1 MAKRKP
7 SLVPWPRNVWRTDGV
22 SRTPGLVRSIRQQL
36 ANAEKA
42 GAIVSHR
49 EFDPRKGVNDEGCWW
64 GWDASWRTDDGA
76 RVQARMLMGP
86 QALEIKAGRVDRATA
101 ADSRRPISMM
111 WTVTAQADQDWSDSW
126 VAPLLKFMPPPASFD
141 WATDPVTHALS
152 LADCASLSPMLDRQS
167 LQAALRA
174 LTTAAPWYTVVLT
187 HDQRAESEAGKA
199 PASSLVDLLPPSY
212 LGRVLEVRLFGDQD
226 QWVNP
231 ILEPFRVSLPWG
243 GAVILPQ
250 DPRKSS
256 WSAADYSIPQQA
268 AGFERL
274 LQKTALAV
282 GRYSAE
288 PSNYPKIVR
297 DFVEW
302 LNDDWVLPELEVAA
316 EHVVKLKEEAESDA
330 EALREELR
338 RTKEQLAGEV
348 RSREESQEEA
358 GREIGALREAL
369 RVLREDPLRQRL
381 SEMTQLCDSALA
393 DSETAQLL
401 LDDLTGEVGWLRG
414 QLAQVPGRSYGEQ
427 APERLGGPES
437 WKEMV
442 DLVDELMPHIRI
454 GDVWGPLEKLRGH
467 KHERVWIRRTW
478 ESLEALEAYASAKRE
493 VGAAEL
499 PHFTAY
505 LKWPLATALVPVNLY
520 CASEA
525 NLLRN
530 DPKFGALRTFDVPGA
545 GVVFMGEH
553 FRVGGSRPPAPR
565 MHIYD
570 GTGDGSG
577 LIHVGY
583 IGPHLPNGKPV

>member
-22 SRTPGLVRSIRQQL
+22 SRTQGLVRAVRQQL
-36 ANAEKA
+36 ANAEKV

-49 EFDPRKGVNDEGCWW
+49 EFDARTGNDDQGSWW

-76 RVQARMLMGP
+76 RIRARMLLGP
-86 QALEIKAGRVDRATA
+86 DAMEINAAGLDRDGAEET
-101 ADSRRPISMM
+101 SRRISML
-111 WTVTAQADQDWSDSW
+111 WTVTAQADQDWQDSW
-126 VAPLLKFMPPPASFD
+126 VAPPLKFLPSPSSSD
-141 WATDPVTHALS
+141 WAVDPVTQSFA
-152 LADCASLSPMLDRQS
+152 LADNTSFGTLDDHEG
-167 LQAALRA
+167 LLTALRT
-174 LTTAAPWYTVVLT
+174 LSTCPWYTVVLT
-187 HDQRAESEAGKA
+187 HDQRTMREAQKD
-199 PASSLVDLLPPSY
+199 PASALVDLLPPSY
-212 LGRVLEVRLFGDQD
+212 LGRVLEIRLVDTQD
-226 QWVNP
+226 QWINP
-231 ILEPFRVSLPWG
+231 ILEPFRVSVPWG
-243 GAVILPQ
+243 GSVILPH
-250 DPRKSS
+250 DPRKAEWSS
-256 WSAADYSIPQQA
+256 ADYTIPQQV
-268 AGFERL
+268 GRGGLERV

-282 GRYSAE
+282 AQYTSVPPHYLKGARE
-288 PSNYPKIVR
+288 L
-297 DFVEW
+297 VEW
-302 LNDDWVLPELEVAA
+302 MEGDWVLPELDVAA
-316 EHVVKLKEEAESDA
+316 EHVLRLKEEAESDA

-338 RTKEQLAGEV
+338 RTKGQLAEEV
-348 RSREESQEEA
+348 KSQEEA

-369 RVLREDPLRQRL
+369 HKLREDPLRQQL
-381 SEMTQLCDSALA
+381 ADAKQLCDSALA
-393 DSETAQLL
+393 DSEAAQLL

-437 WKEMV
+437 WKELV

-478 ESLEALEAYASAKRE
+478 ESLEALEAYASAKQE

-499 PHFTAY
+499 PHFTSY
-505 LKWPLATALVPVNLY
+505 LKWPLATSLVPLNLY

-530 DPKFGALRTFDVPGA
+530 DPRFREMRTFDVPGA
-545 GVVFMGEH
+545 GRVFMGEH

-565 MHIYD
+565 MHVYD
-570 GTGDGSG
+570 GTGDGTG

-583 IGPHLPNGKPV
+583 IGAHLPNGKPV